1 MKKINSM
8 ASSKGKGILLEED
21 DDEPIQ
27 LPDQADEHLIREYH
41 LLIVAMPE
49 QWAISEKITAYDLG
63 NVCFLFN
70 LIMRKILILVTTGN
84 ARVIDETTYRSYKE
98 GTSSYSRVKQ
108 SSHSSRVNRATNPR
122 NSRYNPYSYED
133 IKTLVK
139 SEYGGETAQ
148 TLEDKSSNWIHHQVQ
163 LAGEATSLGQR
174 YLPLIDI
181 NVIFRSNSSTRTLVS
196 YVEATTEDLIPPYNA
211 LNAAMNEC
219 DNDNEEGDAADA
231 DMEEPTGNELMI
243 MEEMTCWEKIL

>member
-1 MKKINSM
+1 M
-8 ASSKGKGILLEED
+8 
-21 DDEPIQ
+21 
-27 LPDQADEHLIREYH
+27 
-41 LLIVAMPE
+41 
-49 QWAISEKITAYDLG
+49 
-63 NVCFLFN
+63 
-70 LIMRKILILVTTGN
+70 
-84 ARVIDETTYRSYKE
+84 IDETTYRSYKE

-122 NSRYNPYSYED
+122 NSRYNPYSYVRKQD
-133 IKTLVK
+133 
-139 SEYGGETAQ
+139 TAGRYQNASKERVWKEKQLRPLKINHQ
-148 TLEDKSSNWIHHQVQ
+148 TRDTSSGS
-163 LAGEATSLGQR
+163 AGEATKPRSAIPGSIEPKSRTAIEQ
-174 YLPLIDI
+174 PLIDI

>member
-1 MKKINSM
+1 M

-27 LPDQADEHLIREYH
+27 LPDQADEHLIREY
-41 LLIVAMPE
+41 
-49 QWAISEKITAYDLG
+49 
-63 NVCFLFN
+63 N
-70 LIMRKILILVTTGN
+70 L
-84 ARVIDETTYRSYKE
+84 SYKE

-122 NSRYNPYSYED
+122 NSRYNPYSYVRKQDTAGRYQNASKERVWKEKQLRPLKINHQTRD
-133 IKTLVK
+133 TSSGSTGEGTKPRSGITGSIEPK
-139 SEYGGETAQ
+139 SRTATEQ
-148 TLEDKSSNWIHHQVQ
+148 
-163 LAGEATSLGQR
+163 
-174 YLPLIDI
+174 PLIDI
-181 NVIFRSNSSTRTLVS
+181 NVTFRSNSSTRTLVS

-231 DMEEPTGNELMI
+231 DMEEPIGNELMI